1 MKPIITYEE
10 FESYIN
16 EMKSIDELQANL
28 NALIRS
34 YNHSN
39 KEDVEYIRFPTLFDS
54 IVELLQKVTGDTHE
68 YTNLW
73 IYELDFGREYKDGC
87 IKRENGEDVPLKT
100 TRDLWNKITEDND
113 NDAD

>member
-1 MKPIITYEE
+1 MKPLITYEE

-34 YNHSN
+34 YNRSN

-54 IVELLQKVTGDTHE
+54 IVELLQKVTGDTYE
-68 YTNLW
+68 YTNFW
-73 IYELDFGREYKDGC
+73 IYDLDFGHKYVEGC
-87 IKRENGEDVPLKT
+87 IRCENGESIQLRT
-100 TRDLWNKITEDND
+100 TKDLWNKITEGND
-113 NDAD
+113 HDAD